1 VLIKKILPR
10 LQKEYECCSLCLRK
24 CGVNRAKGEK
34 GFCRAPANPVIYRYA
49 PHHGEEPPLSGTKGS
64 GTIFFS
70 CCSMSCVYCQNYRFS
85 QLDEGKEVS
94 CETLSGMM
102 LELQEKGCHNINLV
116 NPTHFVPSIAEAL
129 KIAYSRGLNIP
140 LVYNTGG
147 YDSPHAIKA
156 LDGVIDVYLPDMRYS
171 QDREAGKYSAAP
183 GYVANNRAIV
193 REMHRQVGSLKTFQ
207 GIASKGL
214 IIRLLVLAEGVS
226 GTIETLE
233 FIAKELGRDVYL
245 SVMSQ
250 YYPAYKATDHK
261 ELSRRISRAEYRIVL
276 DKMNELGLRN
286 GWTQPFE
293 GDFDEALAGENLS
306 PSV

>member
-1 VLIKKILPR
+1 MLIEKILPR
-10 LQKEYECCSLCLRK
+10 LRNEYECCSLCLRK
-24 CGVNRAKGEK
+24 CGVNRAEGEK
-34 GFCRAPANPVIYRYA
+34 GFCRAPANPVVYRYA
-49 PHHGEEPPLSGTKGS
+49 PHHGEEPPLSGANGS

-85 QLDEGKEVS
+85 QLDEGKEIS
-94 CETLSGMM
+94 CEALSGMM

-116 NPTHFVPSIAEAL
+116 NPTHFVPSIVEAL
-129 KIAYSRGLNIP
+129 KVAYSRGLNIP

-147 YDSPHAIKA
+147 YGSLHVIQA
-156 LDGVIDVYLPDMRYS
+156 LDGIIDIYLPDMRYS
-171 QDREAGKYSAAP
+171 QEGEAGKYSSAP

-193 REMHRQVGSLKTFQ
+193 KEMYKQVGNLETSR

-214 IIRLLVLAEGVS
+214 IVRLLVLAGGIS

-233 FIAKELGRDVYL
+233 FIAKELGRDVCF

-250 YYPAYKATDHK
+250 YYPAYKVMEYK
-261 ELSRRISRAEYRIVL
+261 ELSRRISRDEYYPVL
-276 DKMNELGLRN
+276 DRMHELGLHS
-286 GWTQPFE
+286 GWVQPFE
-293 GDFDEALAGENLS
+293 GEFDERFAGENLP